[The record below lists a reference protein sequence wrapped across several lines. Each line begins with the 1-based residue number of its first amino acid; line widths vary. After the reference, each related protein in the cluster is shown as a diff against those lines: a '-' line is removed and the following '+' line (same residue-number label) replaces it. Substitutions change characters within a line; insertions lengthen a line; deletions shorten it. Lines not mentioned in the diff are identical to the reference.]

1 MESDIFHSIFGFRG
15 VTYFSSHFHLT
26 HFIYQSPSHLYRHS
40 FPPHSFYW
48 FIFLIVHLIYHYIH
62 TTSLFNLLAFF
73 HFPLA
78 LFTFLSLSLFKFYLT
93 ATENDCKNDKI
104 KTLVLLSCIGQK
116 VREIYETFR
125 FYNNGDE
132 MKLAPVLEKFSNTA
146 TNESTS
152 LYVAIRFLFI
162 DNMKGRTSMS
172 SLQNWKNLVQ
182 NVNLKLS
189 VIL

>member
-62 TTSLFNLLAFF
+62 TTSLFNLLASFR
-73 HFPLA
+73 FPLA

-93 ATENDCKNDKI
+93 ATENYGKNDKA
-104 KTLVLLSCIGQK
+104 KTSVLLTCTEQK

-125 FYNNGDE
+125 FYKNGDE
-132 MKLAPVLEKFSNTA
+132 MKLATVLEKVSEYCNQWKHI
-146 TNESTS
+146 
-152 LYVAIRFLFI
+152 AILSHKFFI
-162 DNMKGRTSMS
+162 YWQHEGKISMS
-172 SLQNWKNLVQ
+172 SLQNWKNLVRM
-182 NVNLKLS
+182 
-189 VIL
+189 